1 MRGAG
6 GCARRLKSVAG
17 RPGVGHTRKDLTDL
31 QVLFWPIG
39 AYLII
44 YRLKNSLVEI
54 TAVTHGARDIPAF
67 LSERER

>member
-1 MRGAG
+1 
-6 GCARRLKSVAG
+6 
-17 RPGVGHTRKDLTDL
+17 VGHTRKDLTDL